1 MSGTGAE
8 IMAKFGV
15 SRIVSSIRSAQIAM
29 NVLRNNE
36 LLATA
41 MRQSEKR
48 RYARRLREMAIE
60 QAERTGD
67 TAALFALLLE
77 D

>member
-1 MSGTGAE
+1 VSGTGAE

>member
-1 MSGTGAE
+1 
-8 IMAKFGV
+8 
-15 SRIVSSIRSAQIAM
+15 M